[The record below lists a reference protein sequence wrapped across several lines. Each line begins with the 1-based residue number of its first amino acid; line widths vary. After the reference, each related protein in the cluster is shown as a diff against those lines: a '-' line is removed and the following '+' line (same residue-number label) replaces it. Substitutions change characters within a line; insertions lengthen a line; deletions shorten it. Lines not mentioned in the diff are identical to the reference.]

1 MEKYSSI
8 NTSQDST
15 IYHPYAT
22 FGIRYHLIYVPKIP
36 VYCPTPV
43 TGVKF
48 EALYYI
54 YNYEECV

>member
-48 EALYYI
+48 EALYY
-54 YNYEECV
+54 EECV